1 MSGQEQLFSAN
12 LATNAVYNTGRVP
25 EAAAAR

>member
-1 MSGQEQLFSAN
+1 MSGQEQQVYSP
-12 LATNAVYNTGRVP
+12 AVHETGVIGRVP